1 MPLPHCCALTGDRP
15 MTMNTAISNAS
26 HLPRPEPGA
35 ICQVRRVHRKNPA
48 PIVSL
53 AERCMDVPRS
63 LRGYSVPPRVV
74 KVFCARCRAPLR
86 RLGGGL
92 LAENDVLRSS
102 ISPPIRLRR
111 FFMSGHSKWSSIK
124 HKKAAKDSKRGKLF
138 TKMIK
143 EITVAARMGGGDI
156 NANPRLRSA
165 VLTARENSMP
175 NENIERAIK
184 RGTGEGEGVT
194 YEDVQYE
201 GYGPGGVAIMA
212 TALTDNRNRTVAE
225 LRKLFE
231 KCGGN
236 MGSAGCVAWMFHK
249 RGVLSVEK
257 SVADEEKVM
266 EVALEA
272 GAEDVTDAGDIY
284 EIITAPD
291 TFEAVKNALQAASV
305 ATATAEVTMVPQNT
319 VAVSGKEAEQ
329 TLRLLEEL
337 DDHDD
342 VQSVSSNA
350 DISQDE
356 MERQSA

>member
-1 MPLPHCCALTGDRP
+1 
-15 MTMNTAISNAS
+15 
-26 HLPRPEPGA
+26 
-35 ICQVRRVHRKNPA
+35 
-48 PIVSL
+48 
-53 AERCMDVPRS
+53 
-63 LRGYSVPPRVV
+63 
-74 KVFCARCRAPLR
+74 
-86 RLGGGL
+86 
-92 LAENDVLRSS
+92 
-102 ISPPIRLRR
+102 
-111 FFMSGHSKWSSIK
+111 
-124 HKKAAKDSKRGKLF
+124 
-138 TKMIK
+138 
-143 EITVAARMGGGDI
+143 VAARMGGGDV

-175 NENIERAIK
+175 NDNIDKAIK
-184 RGTGEGEGVT
+184 RGTGDLEGVT

-212 TALTDNRNRTVAE
+212 IALTDNRNRTVAE
-225 LRKLFE
+225 LRKVFE

-257 SVADEEKVM
+257 TVADEEKVM

-272 GAEDVTDAGDIY
+272 GADDVTDAGDVY

-291 TFEAVKNALQAASV
+291 SFEAVKNALQAASI
-305 ATATAEVTMVPQNT
+305 ATATAEVTMVPENT

-350 DISQDE
+350 DISQDD
-356 MERQSA
+356 MERLSA